1 MLEIVQSGGWL
12 MVPILLCSIV
22 AAAICVER
30 LWTLQR
36 SRIVPKNLVAQIWSA
51 VKTEELDTQK
61 LRELRTSSPLGQ
73 VLAAGVANAKRGRD
87 VMKEAMEESASQVS
101 HDMERY
107 LTSLGIIASISPL
120 LGLLGTVVGMIKVF
134 TALML
139 EGAGNA
145 NVLAGG
151 ISQAL
156 ITTAAGLSVAI
167 PGAHVSPLLPPQD
180 RRAGGHHGAG
190 GRQAGRNSPGRPG
203 RRAEAVKFS
212 RRGRHEASVELTP
225 LIDVVFLLLIFFM
238 VSTTFIRETQLKID
252 LPEAAGEL
260 QEIEE
265 EVIEITVDR
274 LGDYAVNDRL
284 LVNSELHT
292 LVRALEQLVEG
303 GVSPGSRLII
313 TADANAAHQ
322 SVVRAMDA
330 AGKVGLTRISI
341 TTQQP
346 AEE

>member
-36 SRIVPKNLVAQIWSA
+36 SRIVPKNLLAQIWSA
-51 VKTEELDTQK
+51 VKTEDLDAAR
-61 LRELRTSSPLGQ
+61 LRELRANSPLGQ
-73 VLAAGVANAKRGRD
+73 VLAAGVGNAKRGRE
-87 VMKEAMEESASQVS
+87 VMKEAMEEAASAVS

-167 PGAHVSPLLPPQD
+167 PA
-180 RRAGGHHGAG
+180 
-190 GRQAGRNSPGRPG
+190 
-203 RRAEAVKFS
+203 
-212 RRGRHEASVELTP
+212 
-225 LIDVVFLLLIFFM
+225 LIFHRF
-238 VSTTFIRETQLKID
+238 FLRRID
-252 LPEAAGEL
+252 ELVVTMEQEAGKLVEIL
-260 QEIEE
+260 QGDREE
-265 EVIEITVDR
+265 EPR
-274 LGDYAVNDRL
+274 L
-284 LVNSELHT
+284 
-292 LVRALEQLVEG
+292 
-303 GVSPGSRLII
+303 
-313 TADANAAHQ
+313 
-322 SVVRAMDA
+322 
-330 AGKVGLTRISI
+330 
-341 TTQQP
+341 
-346 AEE
+346 

>member
-51 VKTEELDTQK
+51 VKTEDLDTQK

-87 VMKEAMEESASQVS
+87 VMKEAMEEAASQVS

-151 ISQAL
+151 SSQAL

-167 PGAHVSPLLPPQD
+167 PALMFHRFFL
-180 RRAGGHHGAG
+180 RRIDELVVTMEQEAG
-190 GRQAGRNSPGRPG
+190 
-203 RRAEAVKFS
+203 K
-212 RRGRHEASVELTP
+212 
-225 LIDVVFLLLIFFM
+225 
-238 VSTTFIRETQLKID
+238 
-252 LPEAAGEL
+252 
-260 QEIEE
+260 
-265 EVIEITVDR
+265 
-274 LGDYAVNDRL
+274 
-284 LVNSELHT
+284 
-292 LVRALEQLVEG
+292 LVEILQG
-303 GVSPGSRLII
+303 
-313 TADANAAHQ
+313 DQ
-322 SVVRAMDA
+322 
-330 AGKVGLTRISI
+330 
-341 TTQQP
+341 
-346 AEE
+346 AEEPRL